1 MVFNSKIRYPWISR
15 LDLNSH
21 YLKNRKQSY
30 LREDK
35 WMWQYN
41 RAALTVLMMAFF
53 LFTLVPS
60 TMAAEVPDP
69 TACDQDGATVRKGR
83 PGIAS
88 VPVRDGVGP
97 TKELVHDGIYSAAA
111 KSSGKVSK
119 EDKRHLCLALSPI
132 KNPES
137 RYKHKDHSNYYCTL
151 ILNRDS
157 QAFCY
162 AVVTGDPKKCDNI
175 VSSELEK
182 ECLEKSK

>member
-1 MVFNSKIRYPWISR
+1 
-15 LDLNSH
+15 
-21 YLKNRKQSY
+21 
-30 LREDK
+30 
-35 WMWQYN
+35 MWQNN
-41 RAALTVLMMAFF
+41 RAELTFWIMTFF
-53 LFTLVPS
+53 LITLVS
-60 TMAAEVPDP
+60 SSMAAEVPDP
-69 TACDQDGATVRKGR
+69 TACDKDGVTVRKGR

-88 VPVRDGVGP
+88 VEVKDGVGP
-97 TKELVHDGIYSAAA
+97 MKELVRDGIYSAAA
-111 KSSGKVSK
+111 KSSGNVSK

-162 AVVTGDPKKCDNI
+162 AVVTGDPKKCNNI

-182 ECLEKSK
+182 LCLKKSK

>member
-1 MVFNSKIRYPWISR
+1 
-15 LDLNSH
+15 
-21 YLKNRKQSY
+21 
-30 LREDK
+30 
-35 WMWQYN
+35 MWQNN
-41 RAALTVLMMAFF
+41 RAALTVWMMTFF
-53 LFTLVPS
+53 LITLVS
-60 TMAAEVPDP
+60 SSMAAEVPDP
-69 TACDQDGATVRKGR
+69 TACDKDGVTVRKGR

-88 VPVRDGVGP
+88 VEVRDGVGP
-97 TKELVHDGIYSAAA
+97 TKELVRDGIYSAAA

-157 QAFCY
+157 QAYCY
-162 AVVTGDPKKCDNI
+162 AVVTGDPKQCNNI

-182 ECLEKSK
+182 LCLKKSK

>member
-1 MVFNSKIRYPWISR
+1 
-15 LDLNSH
+15 
-21 YLKNRKQSY
+21 
-30 LREDK
+30 
-35 WMWQYN
+35 MWQNN
-41 RAALTVLMMAFF
+41 RAALTVWMMTFF
-53 LFTLVPS
+53 LISLVS
-60 TMAAEVPDP
+60 YSMAAEVPDP
-69 TACDQDGATVRKGR
+69 TACDKDGVTVRKGR

-88 VPVRDGVGP
+88 VEVRDGVGP
-97 TKELVHDGIYSAAA
+97 TKELIRDGIYSAAA

-157 QAFCY
+157 QAYCY
-162 AVVTGDPKKCDNI
+162 AVVTGDPKQCNNI

-182 ECLEKSK
+182 LCLKKSK

>member
-1 MVFNSKIRYPWISR
+1 
-15 LDLNSH
+15 
-21 YLKNRKQSY
+21 
-30 LREDK
+30 
-35 WMWQYN
+35 MWQNN
-41 RAALTVLMMAFF
+41 RAELTFWILTFF
-53 LFTLVPS
+53 LITLVS
-60 TMAAEVPDP
+60 SSMAAEVPDP
-69 TACDQDGATVRKGR
+69 KACDKDGVTVRKGR

-88 VPVRDGVGP
+88 VEVRDGVGP
-97 TKELVHDGIYSAAA
+97 MKELVRDGIYSAAA

-157 QAFCY
+157 QAYCY
-162 AVVTGDPKKCDNI
+162 AVVTGDPKQCNNI

-182 ECLEKSK
+182 LCLEKSK

>member
-1 MVFNSKIRYPWISR
+1 
-15 LDLNSH
+15 
-21 YLKNRKQSY
+21 
-30 LREDK
+30 
-35 WMWQYN
+35 MWQNN
-41 RAALTVLMMAFF
+41 RAELTFWIMTFF
-53 LFTLVPS
+53 LITLVS
-60 TMAAEVPDP
+60 SSMAAEVPDP
-69 TACDQDGATVRKGR
+69 TACDKDGVTVRKGR

-88 VPVRDGVGP
+88 VEVRDGVGP
-97 TKELVHDGIYSAAA
+97 TKELVRDGIYSAAA

-157 QAFCY
+157 QTYCY
-162 AVVTGDPKKCDNI
+162 AVVTGDPKKCNNI

-182 ECLEKSK
+182 LCLKKSK

>member
-1 MVFNSKIRYPWISR
+1 
-15 LDLNSH
+15 
-21 YLKNRKQSY
+21 
-30 LREDK
+30 
-35 WMWQYN
+35 MWQNN
-41 RAALTVLMMAFF
+41 RAALTFWIMTFF
-53 LFTLVPS
+53 LITLVS
-60 TMAAEVPDP
+60 SSMAAEVPDP
-69 TACDQDGATVRKGR
+69 TACDKDGVTVRKGR

-88 VPVRDGVGP
+88 VEVRDGVGP
-97 TKELVHDGIYSAAA
+97 MKELVRDGIYSAAA

-157 QAFCY
+157 QAYCY
-162 AVVTGDPKKCDNI
+162 AVVTGDPKQCNNI

-182 ECLEKSK
+182 LCLKKSK